1 MNDFLRL
8 LLNDYGVKIVGS
20 ILMLIVSY
28 IGTICGKA
36 AKKYIDTK
44 TKKSIA
50 KTVVQSVEQAYKN
63 LHGEEKLL
71 KAMDSASAILTE
83 KGIKCTST
91 ELQVLLEGA
100 VGEFNN
106 AFAKNNK

>member
-1 MNDFLRL
+1 MDNFLEIL
-8 LLNDYGVKIVGS
+8 VNEYAVKIVGT

-28 IGTICGKA
+28 IGTMCGRA

-50 KTVVQSVEQAYKN
+50 KIVVQGIEQAYKD
-63 LHGEEKLL
+63 LHGEEKLR
-71 KAMDSASAILTE
+71 KAMDSAGEMLTD
-83 KGIKCTST
+83 KGIKCTSS
-91 ELQVLLEGA
+91 ELIVLLESA

-106 AFAKNNK
+106 AFNKNNK